1 MRLPSDLTNL
11 LDRAVIAWIL
21 DGSAEARDELRRRYQ
36 ARVYNAIL
44 KLVREPHTATDLT
57 DLSFKKV
64 FKKLG
69 TFKQELPFA
78 PWIFTIANNNVM
90 DHFEKERRETQARDE
105 WLWET
110 TPGKRLREGVPAID
124 QTPSD
129 PELNVAAFR
138 QAYDEAQAQ
147 VNRTYLACFFL
158 HYVEKKSY
166 DEIARKLHIKTPAIA
181 RSYAHRAKTD
191 LREMLGEMGQYLKL
205 EISPA

>member
-21 DGSAEARDELRRRYQ
+21 DGSAEARDKLRRRYQ

-44 KLVREPHTATDLT
+44 KLVREPHTASDLT

-129 PELNVAAFR
+129 PELNVPRSAR
-138 QAYDEAQAQ
+138 
-147 VNRTYLACFFL
+147 RTT
-158 HYVEKKSY
+158 
-166 DEIARKLHIKTPAIA
+166 RPRP
-181 RSYAHRAKTD
+181 RST
-191 LREMLGEMGQYLKL
+191 GPT
-205 EISPA
+205 SPASSSITSRSNPTTRLPGSSTSRPRPSRAPTPTAPRPTSGRCSAR